1 MRKSIAAAL
10 LASGFIVPAYAQ
22 PTPHNMCIDATSIEG
37 TTVVDD
43 SHVLYRMKNGKVWE
57 NTLRAACPN
66 LKFYQGFAEVIEA
79 GQICANAQK
88 ITVLQS
94 GNPCFLGDFTLKS
107 EPRRD

>member
-1 MRKSIAAAL
+1 MRKSIAAAF
-10 LASGFIVPAYAQ
+10 LASGLIVPAYAE

-43 SHVLYRMKNGKVWE
+43 SHVLYRMRDGKVWE

-66 LKFYQGFAEVIEA
+66 LKFYQGFSEVIEA
-79 GQICANAQK
+79 GQICANAQV
-88 ITVLQS
+88 IRVLEAR
-94 GNPCFLGDFTLKS
+94 NPCFLGDFTLKS